1 MAENT
6 KAVKEKSSGLPAR
19 LLKSQVFRV
28 YIIMILMYGVTCIIQ
43 PNYFS
48 WDYINTLILMAS
60 ILGIIAIG
68 QTLVILTG
76 GIDMTIQYS
85 LTLGVCVITAVAQDG
100 NPVGGMF
107 IALALCTFIGF
118 INGLGVAFIGIPAII
133 MTNAMNYILKS
144 VAILYTNGTPRG
156 VSPEGWKKFVS
167 ASYLGVKGGV
177 WFWLLLSAI
186 AIFLISKTNFGR
198 KVIAVGAN
206 RSVADFSGINS
217 KWILVAVYTLS
228 GMFIGFASWMA
239 IGYRG
244 RPFLTIGDGYD
255 LMSVASVVLGATSIM
270 GGKGNYTG
278 TIAGCLILQIITALL
293 TTIQIEEAGKNII
306 YGGIILVVLLVYS
319 LSGRKKTR

>member
-1 MAENT
+1 MPENT
-6 KAVKEKSSGLPAR
+6 KAAKEKSTSLPAR
-19 LLKSQVFRV
+19 LFKSQVFRV
-28 YIIMILMYGVTCIIQ
+28 YLIMIAMYAVTCIIQ

-48 WDYINTLILMAS
+48 WDYINSLVLMAS

-76 GIDMTIQYS
+76 GIDMSIQYS
-85 LTLGVCVITAVAQDG
+85 LTFGVCVVTAVAQDG
-100 NPVGGMF
+100 HPVGGM
-107 IALALCTFIGF
+107 ILAVVICTVVGL
-118 INGLGVAFIGIPAII
+118 INGFGVAYIGIPAII

-156 VSPEGWKKFVS
+156 VSPVGWKKFVS
-167 ASYLGVKGGV
+167 ASYLGIKGGI
-177 WFWLLLSAI
+177 WFWALLSAI
-186 AIFLISKTNFGR
+186 AIFLITKTNFGR
-198 KVIAVGAN
+198 KVIAIGAN
-206 RSVADFSGINS
+206 RSVADFSGVNT
-217 KWILVAVYTLS
+217 KRILVLVYMLS
-228 GMFIGFASWMA
+228 GMAIGFASWMA

-306 YGGIILVVLLVYS
+306 YGGVILVVLLVYS
-319 LSGRKKTR
+319 LSERKKTR

>member
-1 MAENT
+1 MAEST
-6 KAVKEKSSGLPAR
+6 AVKDKKSGFMAR
-19 LLKSQVFRV
+19 LLKSPVFRV
-28 YIIMILMYGVTCIIQ
+28 YLIMVAMFLLTCIIQ

-48 WDYINTLILMAS
+48 WDYINTLVLMAS

-85 LTLGVCVITAVAQDG
+85 LTLGVCIVSAFDQDG
-100 NPVGGMF
+100 LTIQGMLF
-107 IALALCTFIGF
+107 ALAICTFIGF
-118 INGLGVAFIGIPAII
+118 LNGLGISIIGIPAII

-144 VAILYTNGTPRG
+144 VVNLYTTGTPRG
-156 VSPEGWKKFVS
+156 VAPAAWKNFILS
-167 ASYLGVKGGV
+167 SYLGIKGGI
-177 WFWLLLSAI
+177 WFWAVLAAF
-186 AIFLISKTNFGR
+186 AIFLITKTNFGR
-198 KVIAVGAN
+198 KIIAIGAN
-206 RSVADFSGINS
+206 RSVAEFSGI
-217 KWILVAVYTLS
+217 KTRKILIIVYTLS
-228 GMFIGFASWMA
+228 GMFIGFASWVA

-244 RPFLTIGDGYD
+244 RPFLSVGDGYD

-293 TTIQIEEAGKNII
+293 TTIQIEEAGKNVI
-306 YGGIILVVLLVYS
+306 YGAVILTVLLIYS

>member
-6 KAVKEKSSGLPAR
+6 TAVKEKSNSLPAR

-28 YIIMILMYGVTCIIQ
+28 YLIMIAMYAVTCVIQ

-48 WDYINTLILMAS
+48 WDYVNTLILMAS

-85 LTLGVCVITAVAQDG
+85 LTLGVCIITTLQQNGQSVFGMILAVA
-100 NPVGGMF
+100 
-107 IALALCTFIGF
+107 ICTAIGF

-144 VAILYTNGTPRG
+144 VVNLYTNGTPRG
-156 VSPEGWKKFVS
+156 LAPEGWKAFVS
-167 ASYLGVKGGV
+167 TSYLGLKGGV
-177 WFWLLLSAI
+177 WFWLLLSVI

-217 KWILVAVYTLS
+217 RRILVAVYTLS

-244 RPFLTIGDGYD
+244 RPFLSIGDGYD

-306 YGGIILVVLLVYS
+306 YGGVILVVLLIYS
-319 LSGRKKTR
+319 LSGRNKKR

>member
-6 KAVKEKSSGLPAR
+6 KAVKENSGLPSR

-28 YIIMILMYGVTCIIQ
+28 YLIMILMYAVTCIIQ

-48 WDYINTLILMAS
+48 WDYINTLFLMAS

-85 LTLGVCVITAVAQDG
+85 LTLGVCVITAVSQDG
-100 NPVGGMF
+100 HPVGAMIF
-107 IALALCTFIGF
+107 AVVLCTFIGF
-118 INGLGVAFIGIPAII
+118 INGLGIAFIGIPAII

-144 VAILYTNGTPRG
+144 VVNLYTNGTPRG
-156 VSPEGWKKFVS
+156 LSPEGWKTFVS

-177 WFWLLLSAI
+177 WFWLLLSAF

-206 RSVADFSGINS
+206 RSTADFSGINS
-217 KWILVAVYTLS
+217 KRVLVAVYTLS

-244 RPFLTIGDGYD
+244 RPFLSIGDGYD

-278 TIAGCLILQIITALL
+278 TIAGCMILQIITALL

-306 YGGIILVVLLVYS
+306 YGGVILVVLLIYS